1 MLCLDFVLTLVM
13 LTQRDQL
20 AGIGNSTSIEKSVIP
35 SNSSTAPPYI
45 SLANPSV
52 PLANGGIIAE
62 GND

>member
-1 MLCLDFVLTLVM
+1 M

-20 AGIGNSTSIEKSVIP
+20 AGIGNSTSIEKSIIP
-35 SNSSTAPPYI
+35 SNSSIAPP
-45 SLANPSV
+45 SVPLANPSVPLANPSV